1 MNEFEKKLYRLGE
14 YLRDNGLN
22 VRLEHC
28 AYGSGRLVIEN
39 AENAEENADFGSD
52 IVNSLLE
59 YRPFAE

>member
-22 VRLEHC
+22 LKIV
-28 AYGSGRLVIEN
+28 YGNGRLVIEN
-39 AENAEENADFGSD
+39 SENAEENADFGSD